1 MTKPLTDAI
10 NALTTYANT
19 VTGASDTDLSS
30 AVATLANGY
39 GQGGVMQLLDTITT
53 TEDSRSVNID
63 LTPYTTDYDVI
74 FVKAD
79 CTLSTSSWLYIQFN
93 ATEPTTGGY
102 AYIGQYSVF
111 TDVVC
116 ELLRNIINGAT
127 NYHVI
132 IPTTKGNT
140 GDVEVRS
147 KQTVNNLF
155 INTYE
160 ASTNILA
167 GGEFRIYGMK
177 YSDM

>member
-1 MTKPLTDAI
+1 MSKPLTDAI
-10 NALTTYANT
+10 TALTTYANT
-19 VTGASDTDLSS
+19 VTGASDETLSE

-39 GQGGVMQLLDTITT
+39 GQGGVLQLLNTITI
-53 TEDSRSVNID
+53 TEDSRSVSID
-63 LTPYTTDYDVI
+63 MTPYTAYDLV

-79 CTLSTSSWLYIQFN
+79 CTLSTSSWLYMQIN
-93 ATEPTTGGY
+93 ATEPTTQGY
-102 AYIGQYSVF
+102 SYIGQYSVF

-116 ELLRNIINGAT
+116 ELLRNIIHGAI

-132 IPTTKGNT
+132 IPTTKGST
-140 GDVEVRS
+140 GDLEVRT

-160 ASTNILA
+160 SSTNILA
-167 GGEFRIYGMK
+167 GSEFRIYGMK